1 MPALSLQ
8 NILLRPVLTE
18 KTTGGIESRNAYV
31 FEVAP
36 AANKIQIKKAVE
48 EQFEVKVVKVNTRWK
63 PGKWKRLGRSVGR
76 TNKVKHAVVTLGR
89 GDRIDVY

>member
-1 MPALSLQ
+1 MVSLSLHSVLQ
-8 NILLRPVLTE
+8 RPVLTE

-36 AANKIQIKKAVE
+36 TANKILIKKAVE
-48 EQFEVKVVKVNTRWK
+48 QQFEVKVVKVNTRWK

-76 TNKVKHAVVTLGR
+76 THKVKQAVVTLAK